1 MLNNIIANDMKTVKA
16 YIAREK
22 DGSYS
27 IFVDDKAPINY
38 GLVGEGKTV
47 QEAIEE
53 WNRVY
58 EGMKESYAR
67 DGMPFQEA
75 KFTFVYDVPS
85 FLSYYGGLLTF
96 KGLSKLTGVSAA
108 QLSQYA
114 TGYRNPSPRTTSKIQ
129 NGLHVFSEELSH
141 LQLV

>member
-1 MLNNIIANDMKTVKA
+1 MISVQA
-16 YIAREK
+16 YISREK

-27 IFVDDKAPINY
+27 IYVDETAPINY

-47 QEAIEE
+47 QEAIDE
-53 WNRVY
+53 WNNVY
-58 EGMKESYAR
+58 AAMKESYEA
-67 DGMPFQEA
+67 DGMPFVEA
-75 KFTFVYDVPS
+75 EFSFAYDVPS

-96 KGLSKLTGVSAA
+96 KGLAKLTGVSAA

-114 TGYRNPSPRTTSKIQ
+114 TGYRNPSPKTTAKIQ
-129 NGLHVFSEELSH
+129 EGLQLFSQELSH

>member
-1 MLNNIIANDMKTVKA
+1 MIQVKA
-16 YIAREK
+16 FIAREK

-27 IFVDDKAPINY
+27 IYADDKAPLNY

-47 QEAIEE
+47 QEAIDE

-58 EGMKESYAR
+58 EAMKESYAK
-67 DGMPFQEA
+67 DNMPFVEA
-75 KFTFVYDVPS
+75 QFIFAYDVPS

-96 KGLSKLTGVSAA
+96 KGLAKLTGVSAA

-114 TGYRNPSPRTTSKIQ
+114 TGYRNPSPKTTAKIQ
-129 NGLHVFSEELSH
+129 HGLQEFSHELSS
-141 LQLV
+141 LELI

>member
-1 MLNNIIANDMKTVKA
+1 MISVQA
-16 YIAREK
+16 YISREK

-27 IFVDDKAPINY
+27 IFVDDDAPINY

-47 QEAIEE
+47 QEAIDE

-58 EGMKESYAR
+58 AAMKESYEA
-67 DGMPFQEA
+67 DGMPFVEA
-75 KFTFVYDVPS
+75 QFSFAYDVPS

-96 KGLSKLTGVSAA
+96 KGLAKLTGVSAA

-114 TGYRNPSPRTTSKIQ
+114 TGYRNPSPKTTAKIQ
-129 NGLHVFSEELSH
+129 EGLHTFSQELSR